1 MQVQLDKAN
10 IDIDQLEKDNA
21 DLQTQVGN
29 LRMAKDELVIE
40 NNDLT
45 ELIDAD
51 NSKLKKVL
59 GKVVYLLTTGGLG
72 DMIDSKELGDLIGLS
87 SNDISALKRNG
98 QKIIAREKQSG

>member
-1 MQVQLDKAN
+1 LQVQLDKAN